1 MKNIYFPISQGKTHI
16 LVGIS
21 AGTLYLH
28 YVGSVDE
35 DVLFFGGLIFGAM
48 VPDIDHTGS
57 KIGRA
62 VPIID
67 DMISSVF
74 GHRTFT
80 HSLLF
85 LILGYWLFH
94 IFSLPESLEFGIML
108 GIISHIVLDMLTVDG
123 VKFLW
128 PLKTR
133 VGIPFSVKTGGLF
146 EHSFFLLLI
155 LLIGYTGYQIYL

>member
-1 MKNIYFPISQGKTHI
+1 M
-16 LVGIS
+16 
-21 AGTLYLH
+21 
-28 YVGSVDE
+28 
-35 DVLFFGGLIFGAM
+35 FGAM